1 MSGSLF
7 FDLSNNA
14 NKLRKS
20 YVNGF
25 MDISGELLL
34 RNDHKLGF
42 YKEPVQRLPHYT
54 MDSTGF
60 KIYDITD
67 AEGNFSTSSDITT
80 DNLKQLSGVTT
91 NIATD
96 LSNLETSIETNLN
109 TLQTS
114 IDTNVNTLQG
124 NIDAN
129 LNTLQ
134 ASIDTNVNTLQG
146 NIDTTAAS
154 IADLVNKQNALDL
167 SFNTLPDPLNTS
179 SGVSFA
185 SKLDVSGSVT
195 IDSNTRLN
203 SDVEIKNGFINQVL

>member
-34 RNDHKLGF
+34 RNDHSLGF
-42 YKEPVQRLPHYT
+42 YKEQLQKLPHYT

-67 AEGNFSTSSDITT
+67 VEGNFSTVSDVTT
-80 DNLKQLSGVTT
+80 DNLKHLSGVDT

-96 LSNLETSIETNLN
+96 IAGIKNIL
-109 TLQTS
+109 
-114 IDTNVNTLQG
+114 DTRED
-124 NIDAN
+124 NI
-129 LNTLQ
+129 Q
-134 ASIDTNVNTLQG
+134 
-146 NIDTTAAS
+146 
-154 IADLVNKQNALDL
+154 DLVDRQNQLDL
-167 SFNTLPDPLNTS
+167 SFNNLPDPLNTS
-179 SGVSFA
+179 AGVAFA
-185 SKLDVSGSVT
+185 SKMDVSGVAT
-195 IDSNTRLN
+195 FDGDAKLN
-203 SDVEIKNGFINQVL
+203 KDVEIKNGYINQVL

>member
-54 MDSTGF
+54 MDSAGF
-60 KIYDITD
+60 KIYDVTD

-96 LSNLETSIETNLN
+96 LTTLETSI
-109 TLQTS
+109 Q
-114 IDTNVNTLQG
+114 TNVNTLQG
-124 NIDAN
+124 NIDTN

-134 ASIDTNVNTLQG
+134 TSIQTNVNTLQG

-179 SGVSFA
+179 SGVAFA
-185 SKLDVSGSVT
+185 SKLDVSGAVT

>member
-54 MDSTGF
+54 MDSAGF
-60 KIYDITD
+60 KIYDVTD

-91 NIATD
+91 NIAID
-96 LSNLETSIETNLN
+96 LSNI
-109 TLQTS
+109 QTS

-124 NIDAN
+124 NIDTN

-134 ASIDTNVNTLQG
+134 TSIQTNVNTLQG

-185 SKLDVSGSVT
+185 SKLDVSGAVT
-195 IDSNTRLN
+195 IDSNARLN

>member
-42 YKEPVQRLPHYT
+42 YKETVQKLPHYT

-60 KIYDITD
+60 KIYDVTD
-67 AEGNFSTSSDITT
+67 SEGNFSTSSDITT
-80 DNLKQLSGVTT
+80 DNIKQLSGVTS
-91 NIATD
+91 NIGSD
-96 LSNLETSIETNLN
+96 LTS
-109 TLQTS
+109 LQTS
-114 IDTNVNTLQG
+114 LQ
-124 NIDAN
+124 
-129 LNTLQ
+129 
-134 ASIDTNVNTLQG
+134 TNVNTLQG

-154 IADLVNKQNALDL
+154 ISNLVTKQNALDA
-167 SFNTLPDPLNTS
+167 SFNTLPDPLNTGA
-179 SGVSFA
+179 GVAFA
-185 SKLDVSGSVT
+185 SKLDVSGVAT
-195 IDSNTRLN
+195 FDGDTKLN